1 MRCWLG
7 LTRKVR
13 ADREAIEYVKAQQQF
28 KLKCEKADSFRDF
41 KLIVAVMRSLKQF
54 ARSSAEER
62 ALERE
67 HEQRKNQI
75 DQFFTNLKTKVD
87 LENNMKQTE
96 LEKRQLKDKVREQVM
111 QVRSEQE
118 IAAEQM

>member
-1 MRCWLG
+1 M
-7 LTRKVR
+7 
-13 ADREAIEYVKAQQQF
+13 
-28 KLKCEKADSFRDF
+28 
-41 KLIVAVMRSLKQF
+41 
-54 ARSSAEER
+54 
-62 ALERE
+62 ERE

-87 LENNMKQTE
+87 LENNLKQTE

>member
-13 ADREAIEYVKAQQQF
+13 TDREAIEYVKAQQQF

-54 ARSSAEER
+54 TRSSGEER

-75 DQFFTNLKTKVD
+75 D
-87 LENNMKQTE
+87 
-96 LEKRQLKDKVREQVM
+96 
-111 QVRSEQE
+111 
-118 IAAEQM
+118 